1 MHTWSG
7 FVDISGGICRGDF
20 DVELGGVGRWTMEW
34 FHWHIGDYWADFFV
48 SAIHPKPH
56 HNGERRSS
64 GYRFLPVSEDNRTIK
79 PLCACLHHLQARST
93 FNGRQWEWMQ
103 RERANKNVIILRVES
118 RLFRSG
124 EAMMVCGRDRD
135 RPKSEIPLHVKAIC
149 HLRPLDTTMIQWLR
163 WNQNDLVF
171 RSSFLFLGSS
181 YNCWHA
187 RRW

>member
-7 FVDISGGICRGDF
+7 FVDIIRRHLSGRFWCRVGWRRPMNN
-20 DVELGGVGRWTMEW
+20 GVISLTYRGLLS
-34 FHWHIGDYWADFFV
+34 GFFCLPA
-48 SAIHPKPH
+48 AIHPKPH

-79 PLCACLHHLQARST
+79 PLCACLHHLQARNT

-171 RSSFLFLGSS
+171 LLLFPPPRLVL
-181 YNCWHA
+181 
-187 RRW
+187 